1 MLNNF
6 ALWFIS
12 GFLSML
18 LWEVPPV
25 DDGYSFPEKN
35 EGINPVF
42 HHHGCFAN
50 LFLSD
55 THFLKSLTQRTIC

>member
-18 LWEVPPV
+18 LWEVLSL
-25 DDGYSFPEKN
+25 DDGYSFPEKMKVL
-35 EGINPVF
+35 I
-42 HHHGCFAN
+42 
-50 LFLSD
+50 LFSISMAVLQ
-55 THFLKSLTQRTIC
+55 TFFFTTLTP